1 MITGRVVVFV
11 RQLIIYSVLEFTL
24 DRTEKPKR
32 MLAAFGV
39 GLLLINHGDDIT
51 SVGQH
56 HGRSLVLGLG
66 GNPRLPFTSFLPLYP
81 IPSPFLCPLP
91 SYSPS
96 FLPFPLAVGP
106 IYPARGS
113 GERCKLPQWG
123 LGRSSSRNRIWC
135 ILALKYDIWW
145 QQF

>member
-39 GLLLINHGDDIT
+39 GLLLINHGDDIM

-66 GNPRLPFTSFLPLYP
+66 G
-81 IPSPFLCPLP
+81 
-91 SYSPS
+91 
-96 FLPFPLAVGP
+96 
-106 IYPARGS
+106 
-113 GERCKLPQWG
+113 
-123 LGRSSSRNRIWC
+123 
-135 ILALKYDIWW
+135 
-145 QQF
+145 